1 MYYLVLLVYASIY
14 ATELISG
21 GEASEALRSNLANDH
36 AAVAAGDALRLF
48 TSAFVT
54 TSLRQ
59 LGVTLLCFFTVG
71 SELEALLGNGVYWA
85 LLCLSVVAGGF
96 ADAALSPQPI
106 TSGPAP
112 IIASLVAAL
121 LAYHIKNWRI
131 EAQLQQLREARDAVF
146 GTGGRTADMT
156 PSVARK
162 RLTAM
167 LTDLAGDPPLLNPP
181 AGGAAGASPA
191 SSATGGE
198 GSAGR
203 SAASGGD
210 LRGLGDLQE
219 TKIQV
224 IDGIW
229 EPTVLLPRE
238 AKAFVTLAGLSTACF
253 SALRDAVDAA
263 NYSAMAAA
271 FVFGGLLGYA
281 VAPSWRVE
289 YELASKE
296 GEGGGG
302 GGGDG
307 AAGWRKR
314 GAGAGGGESV
324 SSLDGG
330 LGVYWR
336 PALADAMTGRA
347 RANAI
352 VGGAGVL
359 YAALGLWLLLAE

>member
-1 MYYLVLLVYASIY
+1 
-14 ATELISG
+14 
-21 GEASEALRSNLANDH
+21 
-36 AAVAAGDALRLF
+36 
-48 TSAFVT
+48 
-54 TSLRQ
+54 
-59 LGVTLLCFFTVG
+59 
-71 SELEALLGNGVYWA
+71 
-85 LLCLSVVAGGF
+85 
-96 ADAALSPQPI
+96 
-106 TSGPAP
+106 
-112 IIASLVAAL
+112 
-121 LAYHIKNWRI
+121 
-131 EAQLQQLREARDAVF
+131 
-146 GTGGRTADMT
+146 
-156 PSVARK
+156 
-162 RLTAM
+162 
-167 LTDLAGDPPLLNPP
+167 
-181 AGGAAGASPA
+181 
-191 SSATGGE
+191 
-198 GSAGR
+198 
-203 SAASGGD
+203 
-210 LRGLGDLQE
+210 
-219 TKIQV
+219 V